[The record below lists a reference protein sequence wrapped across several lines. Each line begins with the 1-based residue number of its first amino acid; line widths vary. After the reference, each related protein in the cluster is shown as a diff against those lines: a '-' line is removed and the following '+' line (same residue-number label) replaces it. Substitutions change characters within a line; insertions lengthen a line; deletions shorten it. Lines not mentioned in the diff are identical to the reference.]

1 MNDAQG
7 MGRKLSSDIQ
17 ENAVRLGGAFAI
29 VHWCKGSTMKHDSD
43 NSPVAIVT
51 GASGGLG
58 SATAR
63 ALSAEGYRLVLMSR
77 GGCAEI
83 AQETGGIGVAGSVLS
98 DADIDRTVAIA
109 LETFGRIDAAVFGA
123 GRHSEVMKGYDTPK
137 APSATR
143 DSFSY
148 DPDYKREIFDVPWP
162 AWHDDYEMM
171 VIAPMRLAKAV
182 LPHIGANGRG
192 SFVAIS
198 GIEAGQPRLPFVLG
212 PTRLALHGFVKLLAD
227 RHGPDGIRFNVV
239 APGLMESAQSEFHP
253 EWAGTVPLGRVGQ
266 NREVGQTIA
275 FLLSEASS
283 YITGQCL
290 TVDGG
295 VNRPL
300 GL

>member
-1 MNDAQG
+1 MN
-7 MGRKLSSDIQ
+7 SSV
-17 ENAVRLGGAFAI
+17 ESR
-29 VHWCKGSTMKHDSD
+29 
-43 NSPVAIVT
+43 PVAIVT

-63 ALSAEGYRLVLMSR
+63 ALHAEGYRLVLMSR
-77 GGCAEI
+77 GGCKDIAE
-83 AQETGGIGVAGSVLS
+83 ETGGIGVAGSVLN
-98 DADIDRTVAIA
+98 DADVERTVATA
-109 LETFGRIDAAVFGA
+109 MDAFGRVDAAVFGA
-123 GRHSEVMKGYDTPK
+123 GRHSEVMKGHDVPT
-137 APSATR
+137 APPATR

-148 DPDYKREIFDVPWP
+148 DPDYQREIFDIPWP

-182 LPHIGANGRG
+182 LPHIGTHGRG

-198 GIEAGQPRLPFVLG
+198 GIEAGQPRLPFILG
-212 PTRLALHGFVKLLAD
+212 PTRLALQGFVKLLAD
-227 RHGPDGIRFNVV
+227 RYGAEGIRFNAI
-239 APGLMESAQSEFHP
+239 APGLMESAATEFHP
-253 EWAGTVPLGRVGQ
+253 EWAATVPLGRVGR
-266 NREVGQTIA
+266 NEEVGRTIA

-300 GL
+300 GI

>member
-1 MNDAQG
+1 MN
-7 MGRKLSSDIQ
+7 
-17 ENAVRLGGAFAI
+17 NAP
-29 VHWCKGSTMKHDSD
+29 D
-43 NSPVAIVT
+43 NRPVAIIT

-63 ALSAEGYRLVLMSR
+63 ALAADGFRLVLMSR
-77 GGCAEI
+77 GGCADI

-98 DADIDRTVAIA
+98 DADIDRTVATA
-109 LETFGRIDAAVFGA
+109 LEAFGRIDAAVFGA
-123 GRHSEVMKGYDTPK
+123 GRHSEVMKGYETPQ
-137 APSATR
+137 APPATR

-148 DPDYKREIFDVPWP
+148 DADYKREVFDIPWP

-182 LPHIGANGRG
+182 LPHIGAQGRG

-212 PTRLALHGFVKLLAD
+212 PTRLALQGFVKLLAD
-227 RHGPDGIRFNVV
+227 RYGPEGIRFNAV
-239 APGLMESAQSEFHP
+239 APGLMESAQTEFHP
-253 EWAGTVPLGRVGQ
+253 QWAGTVPLGRVGR
-266 NREVGQTIA
+266 NAEIGQTIA
-275 FLLSEASS
+275 FLLSDAAS

-300 GL
+300 GM

>member
-1 MNDAQG
+1 MNSLADE
-7 MGRKLSSDIQ
+7 R
-17 ENAVRLGGAFAI
+17 
-29 VHWCKGSTMKHDSD
+29 
-43 NSPVAIVT
+43 PVAIVT

-63 ALSAEGYRLVLMSR
+63 ALSDQGFRLVLMSR
-77 GGCAEI
+77 SGCKDI
-83 AQETGGIGVAGSVLS
+83 AKETGGIGVAGSVLS
-98 DADIDRTVAIA
+98 DTDIDRTIA
-109 LETFGRIDAAVFGA
+109 TALDAFGRIDAAVFGA
-123 GRHSEVMKGYDTPK
+123 GRHSEVMKGYDVPA
-137 APSATR
+137 APPGTR

-148 DPDYKREIFDVPWP
+148 DPQYERELFDIPWP

-171 VIAPMRLAKAV
+171 VVAPMRLAKAV
-182 LPHIGANGRG
+182 LPHLGVHGRG

-198 GIEAGQPRLPFVLG
+198 GIEAGQPRLPFTLG

-227 RHGPDGIRFNVV
+227 RYGPQGIRFNAV
-239 APGLMESAQSEFHP
+239 APGLMESGQAEFHP
-253 EWAGTVPLGRVGQ
+253 DWAGTVPLGRVGR
-266 NREVGQTIA
+266 NDEVGKTIA

-300 GL
+300 GI

>member
-1 MNDAQG
+1 M
-7 MGRKLSSDIQ
+7 KISSDS
-17 ENAVRLGGAFAI
+17 R
-29 VHWCKGSTMKHDSD
+29 
-43 NSPVAIVT
+43 PVAIVT

-63 ALSAEGYRLVLMSR
+63 ALAADGYRLVLMSR

-83 AQETGGIGVAGSVLS
+83 ARETGGIGVAGSVLH
-98 DADIDRTVAIA
+98 DADIDRTVATA
-109 LETFGRIDAAVFGA
+109 LEAYGRIDAAVFGA
-123 GRHSEVMKGYDTPK
+123 GRHSEVMKGHEIPK
-137 APSATR
+137 APPASR

-148 DPDYKREIFDVPWP
+148 DPDYKRELFDVPWP

-182 LPHIGANGRG
+182 LPHIGVHGRG

-212 PTRLALHGFVKLLAD
+212 PTRLALQGFIKLLAD
-227 RHGPDGIRFNVV
+227 RHGPDGIRFNTVS
-239 APGLMESAQSEFHP
+239 PGLMESGQSEFHP
-253 EWAGTVPLGRVGQ
+253 DWAGTVPLGRVGRNQ
-266 NREVGQTIA
+266 EVGQTIA
-275 FLLSEASS
+275 FLLSQAAG

-300 GL
+300 GM

>member
-1 MNDAQG
+1 MN
-7 MGRKLSSDIQ
+7 SSNN
-17 ENAVRLGGAFAI
+17 NA
-29 VHWCKGSTMKHDSD
+29 
-43 NSPVAIVT
+43 PVAIIT

-77 GGCAEI
+77 SGCQDI
-83 AQETGGIGVAGSVLS
+83 AKETGGIGVAGSVLS
-98 DADIDRTVAIA
+98 DDDVDQTVAIA
-109 LETFGRIDAAVFGA
+109 LEAFGRIDAAVFGA
-123 GRHSEVMKGYDTPK
+123 GRHSEVLKAYDLP

-148 DPDYKREIFDVPWP
+148 DPKYTRDVFDIPWP

-171 VIAPMRLAKAV
+171 VVAPMRLAKAV

-198 GIEAGQPRLPFVLG
+198 GIEAAQPRLPFTLG
-212 PTRLALHGFVKLLAD
+212 PTRLALQGFIKLLSD
-227 RHGPDGIRFNVV
+227 RYGPKGIRFNTI
-239 APGLMESAQSEFHP
+239 APGLMESANSEFHP
-253 EWAGTVPLGRVGQ
+253 DWATTVPLGRVGR
-266 NREVGQTIA
+266 NEEVGSTIA

-283 YITGQCL
+283 YITGQCF

-300 GL
+300 GI